1 MNGCFLELPSNDILP
16 FGIVLGLRLA
26 VPWPWER
33 IENTPVD
40 NQGKKEYNKKRYNM
54 IPEKTR
60 QATSEIWVTTKTVI
74 LGTSTVHATT
84 HMACPTNAPHQ
95 EIRDV
100 SEAEEMN
107 ALQERDFNGEE
118 KLSIKVAEERWSWYR
133 RSECQSCIHSAN
145 SC

>member
-16 FGIVLGLRLA
+16 LGIVLGLRLA

-40 NQGKKEYNKKRYNM
+40 NQGKKEYNEKRYNM

-74 LGTSTVHATT
+74 L
-84 HMACPTNAPHQ
+84 Q
-95 EIRDV
+95 
-100 SEAEEMN
+100 
-107 ALQERDFNGEE
+107 
-118 KLSIKVAEERWSWYR
+118 YR
-133 RSECQSCIHSAN
+133 RLYEKKNNAHPMTTLTDIETSMARTSFRVWDIT
-145 SC
+145 